1 MLVRFKFYRCG
12 YMCDGVVEAENL
24 DAAIGALWKEHPS
37 TFKWIPNGGPENE
50 NRLTVEEYM
59 LTYTVEEYKDEQG
72 STRQVESEARP

>member
-12 YMCDGVVEAENL
+12 YMCDGLVESENL

-50 NRLTVEEYM
+50 NRLTVEEY
-59 LTYTVEEYKDEQG
+59 KDEQG

>member
-12 YMCDGVVEAENL
+12 YMCDGLVEAENL
-24 DAAIGALWKEHPS
+24 DVAIGALWKEHPS

-50 NRLTVEEYM
+50 NRLTVEEY
-59 LTYTVEEYKDEQG
+59 KDEQG